1 MKSPWTLLLYFLVVA
16 AECRGGMC
24 IFLDTLLNQS
34 FLKIQITLEYCLLLD
49 KDLIDLSYTFYELSR
64 QKSRG
69 KDSKER
75 DRIKNIHPGQMWTV
89 VSCFSNPSWKISST
103 LF

>member
-1 MKSPWTLLLYFLVVA
+1 MKSPWTLLLYFFVVA

-24 IFLDTLLNQS
+24 IFLDTLLNQR

-64 QKSRG
+64 QKVE
-69 KDSKER
+69 ER
-75 DRIKNIHPGQMWTV
+75 TARKGTG
-89 VSCFSNPSWKISST
+89 
-103 LF
+103 